1 MRVRE
6 IERGEEIE
14 YRERKIEKVTTD
26 ERVYTT
32 LIEDSLIGSKT
43 GRKGSHRPFS
53 LAAFV

>member
-1 MRVRE
+1 MRE
-6 IERGEEIE
+6 IERDGEIE
-14 YRERKIEKVTTD
+14 YRERKIKKVTTD